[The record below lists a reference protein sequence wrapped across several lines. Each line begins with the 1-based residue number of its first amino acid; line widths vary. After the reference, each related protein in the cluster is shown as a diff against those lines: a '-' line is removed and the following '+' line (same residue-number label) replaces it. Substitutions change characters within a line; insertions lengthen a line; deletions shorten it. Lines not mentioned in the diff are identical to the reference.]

1 MWSLNKGQS
10 GNIDIEKRSADGEK
24 PQRVT
29 NRHKRKVLFLG
40 KNQDHPFLKGNLN
53 RTQIIEV
60 NSELIFELFII

>member
-10 GNIDIEKRSADGEK
+10 GNIDIEKRSDDGEK
-24 PQRVT
+24 PHRV
-29 NRHKRKVLFLG
+29 KRKVLFLG

-53 RTQIIEV
+53 RTRIIEV